1 MTMSRHILQ
10 GKTLMHHA
18 QATQTCPTDSHYKYT
33 LREPRL
39 SCAILDECHL
49 PVLSPA
55 MFPTTYLTGS
65 TQFPLQLVHMAFL
78 DQLTRAH

>member
-33 LREPRL
+33 LREPD
-39 SCAILDECHL
+39 S
-49 PVLSPA
+49 
-55 MFPTTYLTGS
+55 
-65 TQFPLQLVHMAFL
+65 LVPS
-78 DQLTRAH
+78 